1 MHDRVQK
8 TKDQVQK
15 CREKY
20 EQAIAEITKY
30 NSVYI
35 EDMTSVFDKCQTFEK
50 TRLQFFKEILF
61 TVHSCLDLT
70 KVQRCELIFIF
81 DLKLVIYIL
90 YEKLFLF
97 YSLPQIYE
105 EFSHTINNADQQKDL
120 KWWSNNHGINMAMN
134 WPSFVVSLLL
144 YWGKAHP
151 LMELPPC

>member
-35 EDMTSVFDKCQTFEK
+35 EDMTSVFEKCQTFEK

-61 TVHSCLDLT
+61 NVHSCLDLT
-70 KVQRCELIFIF
+70 KVQRCELNLIW
-81 DLKLVIYIL
+81 V
-90 YEKLFLF
+90 
-97 YSLPQIYE
+97 
-105 EFSHTINNADQQKDL
+105 
-120 KWWSNNHGINMAMN
+120 
-134 WPSFVVSLLL
+134 
-144 YWGKAHP
+144 
-151 LMELPPC
+151 